1 MVGPGDVRPAFLIR
15 TSTLW
20 NGGEAVPNRNGPST
34 VPPSHMA
41 PTKKNELRN
50 EKRYDHGGHCYHGMP
65 AAATTVPV
73 RPETLR
79 KLKSY
84 KVGGVTYDDVL
95 NELMEEVPPPRFWR
109 EHYRRLHEEVR
120 LPLSEVR
127 RRLKL

>member
-1 MVGPGDVRPAFLIR
+1 
-15 TSTLW
+15 
-20 NGGEAVPNRNGPST
+20 
-34 VPPSHMA
+34 
-41 PTKKNELRN
+41 
-50 EKRYDHGGHCYHGMP
+50 MP